1 MKAMALCLRKIYT
14 ILLYPILNK
23 KFLKLTM
30 DIRLRTPYL
39 WKGLE
44 LVRISSD
51 GTYLIGPTHT
61 AESGHNKPTSAAKMH
76 VRLR

>member
-1 MKAMALCLRKIYT
+1 MKAMALCLRKIYI

-51 GTYLIGPTHT
+51 GT
-61 AESGHNKPTSAAKMH
+61 
-76 VRLR
+76 